1 MTATRSPASAVQ
13 QPTFGRLLGHLLV
26 AGLAA
31 GALSGAFSL
40 LVTQRA
46 MAPALAIEQA
56 RTGTHAQAEELVGR
70 AGQVWGGVLG
80 AVLAAVVFAVL
91 LAVAYALLRH
101 RLPVRTDFAR
111 VVLLAAIGF
120 GVFALLPALKIP
132 ANPPAVGDP
141 ATVTTRTGIYTAV
154 LLSGLAIAI
163 LVSVLVSLLRS
174 RGVSIAATASVTS
187 AAAAA
192 LVALLLVLVPG
203 SPDAVPAD
211 VPAGVVWDFR
221 LASLGQLAVLWAGLG
236 LAGGWLVERSSPAPA
251 GRAWRRQRGAGS
263 PPTEQA

>member
-1 MTATRSPASAVQ
+1 MTGTRSPASAVGE
-13 QPTFGRLLGHLLV
+13 PTFGRLLGSLLV
-26 AGLAA
+26 AGVAA
-31 GALSGAFSL
+31 GVLTGAYSV
-40 LVTQRA
+40 LVTRRA
-46 MAPALAIEQA
+46 MAPALAIEEA

-101 RLPVRTDFAR
+101 RLPVRTDLAR
-111 VVLLAAIGF
+111 MVLLAAIGF

-141 ATVTTRTGIYTAV
+141 ATVTTRTGIYAAV
-154 LLSGLAIAI
+154 LFSGLAIVL
-163 LVSVLVSLLRS
+163 LVSALVSLLRS
-174 RGVSIAATASVTS
+174 RGVSISATATAAG

-203 SPDAVPAD
+203 SPDAIPPDVPAD
-211 VPAGVVWDFR
+211 VVWDFR
-221 LASLGQLAVLWAGLG
+221 VASLGQLAVLWAALG
-236 LAGGWLVERSSPAPA
+236 LVGGWLVERSSP
-251 GRAWRRQRGAGS
+251 
-263 PPTEQA
+263 T